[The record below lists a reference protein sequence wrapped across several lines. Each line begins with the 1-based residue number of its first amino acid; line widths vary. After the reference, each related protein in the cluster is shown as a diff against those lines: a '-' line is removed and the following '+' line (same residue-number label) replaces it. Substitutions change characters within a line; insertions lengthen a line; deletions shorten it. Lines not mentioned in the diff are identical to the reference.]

1 MDETEKAIA
10 KQMKCFDLAGK
21 LGKLLGVNPVW
32 KDKYVIY
39 RIGLDD
45 AYIKLCFDLDNGRWL
60 IAGSHY
66 AVLNLPADAPDLMA
80 GMSETIE
87 EESDDEVD

>member
-1 MDETEKAIA
+1 MNPVDL
-10 KQMKCFDLAGK
+10 MKCANLAVQ
-21 LGKLLGVNPVW
+21 LGHILGVNPVW

-39 RIGLDD
+39 RTGLDD

-66 AVLNLPADAPDLMA
+66 AVLNLPKEAPDLMA

-87 EESDDEVD
+87 EVSDDTMD